1 LVAQSSE
8 DAQSMVHERSS
19 SVEELSEK
27 LDLTMERLES
37 LEALID
43 SSREYTELAPY
54 LRIAIASLRTAVG
67 LYGRPLK
74 LAIGARSTDR

>member
-1 LVAQSSE
+1 MARE
-8 DAQSMVHERSS
+8 GSS
-19 SVEELSEK
+19 SIEGLSEK

-43 SSREYTELAPY
+43 SSPEYTELAPY

-67 LYGRPLK
+67 LYGSPLN
-74 LAIGARSTDR
+74 A